1 METNYD
7 VIVCGGGP
15 GGVGAAVGA
24 ARAGA
29 KVLLI
34 EKYGFL
40 GGGATAMLVNP
51 FMPYV
56 AGGVQL
62 VKGVFQEILDRL
74 NEKNAYKPRA
84 YDPEAMKIET
94 EELCLDAGVKLLYH
108 SFLADCTV
116 EDGKIKNIRVATKDG
131 LKTFTA
137 KMYVDSTGDGD
148 LAYFAGVPTKKGRD
162 EDGHCQP
169 MTMNFR
175 MANVDQSKRPPVQ
188 EMTRLYVE
196 AKKAGKI
203 KCPRENVLIFST
215 LQDDV
220 IHFNQTRVVMHDA
233 VDPESLTDAEIEAR
247 RQVWEIALWLIR
259 EVPGFEN
266 AYIQQTAPQI
276 GVSASRR
283 LMGEYVLTAEDLLSA
298 KKFDDVIACGA
309 YDIDIHNP
317 TGEGTVIKR
326 LPPGEF
332 YNIPYRA
339 IVPQKVDNLLIGGRS
354 ISTTH
359 EAHSSIRIIP
369 IVYGIGHGAGV
380 AAALCAKA
388 ELASRELDVAKL
400 QTELLRQGAFLG

>member
-84 YDPEAMKIET
+84 FDTEAMKIVT

-148 LAYFAGVPTKKGRD
+148 LAYFAGVPTKK
-162 EDGHCQP
+162 
-169 MTMNFR
+169 
-175 MANVDQSKRPPVQ
+175 
-188 EMTRLYVE
+188 VE
-196 AKKAGKI
+196 TKTGI
-203 KCPRENVLIFST
+203 
-215 LQDDV
+215 
-220 IHFNQTRVVMHDA
+220 
-233 VDPESLTDAEIEAR
+233 
-247 RQVWEIALWLIR
+247 
-259 EVPGFEN
+259 
-266 AYIQQTAPQI
+266 
-276 GVSASRR
+276 ASR
-283 LMGEYVLTAEDLLSA
+283 
-298 KKFDDVIACGA
+298 
-309 YDIDIHNP
+309 
-317 TGEGTVIKR
+317 
-326 LPPGEF
+326 
-332 YNIPYRA
+332 
-339 IVPQKVDNLLIGGRS
+339 
-354 ISTTH
+354 
-359 EAHSSIRIIP
+359 
-369 IVYGIGHGAGV
+369 
-380 AAALCAKA
+380 
-388 ELASRELDVAKL
+388 
-400 QTELLRQGAFLG
+400 

>member
-1 METNYD
+1 
-7 VIVCGGGP
+7 
-15 GGVGAAVGA
+15 
-24 ARAGA
+24 
-29 KVLLI
+29 
-34 EKYGFL
+34 
-40 GGGATAMLVNP
+40 
-51 FMPYV
+51 
-56 AGGVQL
+56 
-62 VKGVFQEILDRL
+62 
-74 NEKNAYKPRA
+74 
-84 YDPEAMKIET
+84 
-94 EELCLDAGVKLLYH
+94 
-108 SFLADCTV
+108 
-116 EDGKIKNIRVATKDG
+116 
-131 LKTFTA
+131 
-137 KMYVDSTGDGD
+137 
-148 LAYFAGVPTKKGRD
+148 
-162 EDGHCQP
+162 

-266 AYIQQTAPQI
+266 AYLQQTAPQI
-276 GVSASRR
+276 GVRESRR
-283 LMGEYVLTAEDLLSA
+283 VMGEYVLTAEDLLSA

-400 QTELLRQGAFLG
+400 QTELLRQGAFLR